1 MPFPVSPPLLA
12 SSSSG
17 NHGVYVALVVLHVI
31 SALVAFGGI
40 AISGV
45 YAATAGHL
53 ERPGAL
59 EEARRW
65 FGGRNWGVLLL
76 PTVPL
81 LGVLALV
88 ADARPGR
95 IAEAW
100 AVAALAVW
108 CLVAAIAWGV
118 IRPTEATLRR
128 LLNAP
133 ARSEVGTERRLL
145 ADADKGQPDQ
155 RLQEAAR
162 RLGRAAAVCDV
173 AFVVVLGLMIW
184 QPG

>member
-1 MPFPVSPPLLA
+1 MRIPVSLPLLA

-17 NHGVYVALVVLHVI
+17 NHGVYVTLVVLHAI

-40 AISGV
+40 AISGL
-45 YAATAGHL
+45 YAATAGHP

-88 ADARPGR
+88 ADGRPGR
-95 IAEAW
+95 IGEAW
-100 AVAALAVW
+100 AVAALVVW
-108 CLVAAIAWGV
+108 CLVAAIGWGV
-118 IRPTEATLRR
+118 VRPTEATLRR

-133 ARSEVGTERRLL
+133 AQKEVATERPLL
-145 ADADKGQPDQ
+145 AGTHEGQPDQ
-155 RLQEAAR
+155 RLQSAAR

-173 AFVVVLGLMIW
+173 AFVVVLCLMIW